1 MTQTQPKL
9 VTSVSLDSP
18 CDEALKYNTL
28 CDVNFKNLISLT
40 PSIKN
45 EVLCQT
51 ECEKTPNCSHYT
63 FYTSATQPATT
74 SCALLRYCDYNST
87 TSCSKVPECK
97 TAVSGSRTP
106 AIKEACCAE
115 FAVQACRG
123 EILAQH
129 FQVPSPEKCQ
139 LICRDTDLCSFF
151 TLLVGNICFLYSSCD
166 ETEPCSSC
174 TTGPASPTWDQ
185 CKESI
190 SYETLLIGGWTN
202 TDGSYSRNMELVTE
216 LLSCEPDMPKPP
228 VGRYHAASAMLGR
241 TILYCGGYLNI
252 VPYYHAE
259 CYSYLLGKSGATW
272 KPAASMNHPRYHF
285 TIEVVQG
292 QAFAIGGTSAWGTT
306 TGQTVEVFTPGDGW
320 KVSDQ
325 MKMPSYRYYHCSATI
340 DTRIIVIGGSYA
352 GSTYSH
358 SVIQFDLSAPE
369 NGWTSLASLTYGRQN
384 HACQVGNFQ
393 GQQGIF
399 VTGGSDNG
407 HTLVEFYLDVL
418 NRWRKLPSMSSSR
431 TYHTSSLI
439 GNKIFVH
446 GGSGAES
453 SQEMFNRT
461 WTSGTNLGI
470 SRRYHTSVSVPKGTL
485 NCTGLN
491 RQKIGKDNKMDV
503 NSTKTIDFNQT
514 SIDKI

>member
-1 MTQTQPKL
+1 M
-9 VTSVSLDSP
+9 
-18 CDEALKYNTL
+18 
-28 CDVNFKNLISLT
+28 
-40 PSIKN
+40 
-45 EVLCQT
+45 
-51 ECEKTPNCSHYT
+51 PNCSHYT

-241 TILYCGGYLNI
+241 TILYCGGTDSI
-252 VPYYHAE
+252 TSHHQE

-272 KPAASMNHPRYHF
+272 QPIAGMNHPRSSF
-285 TIEVVQG
+285 TLEVVQG
-292 QAFAIGGTSAWGTT
+292 QAYAIGGNSDWSTI
-306 TGQTVEVFTPGDGW
+306 TGATVEVFTPGEGW

-325 MKMPSYRYYHCSATI
+325 MKMPNYRYYHCSATI
-340 DTRIIVIGGSYA
+340 DSRLIVIGGQYA
-352 GSTYSH
+352 GGSYSH
-358 SVIQFDLSAPE
+358 SVIQFDLSTPE
-369 NGWTSLASLTYGRQN
+369 KGWTTLTNTNYGRQY
-384 HACQVGNFQ
+384 HSCQVGYFQ
-393 GQQGIF
+393 GQQGIY
-399 VTGGSDNG
+399 VTGGSNSG
-407 HTLVEFYLDVL
+407 QTLVEFYLDVL
-418 NRWRKLPSMSSSR
+418 NKWRTLPPMSSNR
-431 TYHTSSLI
+431 YHHTSSLI
-439 GNKIFVH
+439 ADKLVVH
-446 GGSGAES
+446 GGQGVES
-453 SQEMFNRT
+453 TQHTFNQT
-461 WTSGTNLGI
+461 WSSNANLRI
-470 SRRYHTSVSVPKGTL
+470 SRRYHTSVSVPKDSVSCNGS
-485 NCTGLN
+485 
-491 RQKIGKDNKMDV
+491 D
-503 NSTKTIDFNQT
+503 SE
-514 SIDKI
+514 